1 VHLLKPTPTS
11 KLTVFHSQHRVHNR
25 GFAAE
30 GKFLGRFSSS
40 QVLRLF
46 TFFLLA
52 AGFSGCGSNPTRS
65 TFFPVPASVS
75 LSPAANASMDLGTT
89 LTFTGTP
96 HSTTGT
102 NITTPIA
109 FQSSN
114 SAVLTIANN
123 GLACAGS
130 WNSLTAPQ
138 ICTPGQVGVAQVT
151 ATARGVSSPPTTV
164 YVHQHINNIK
174 VSVLPNQTGED
185 CHLGLDP
192 TTVTQLSKGHT
203 FNFQASAFALNNGN
217 LEDITPTVG
226 VFTWQSQNASVA
238 TASATASGLNAGEVQ
253 LTADTPGMTSIFAS
267 VSAVNSVPFDFV
279 TCPVQSISLEVT
291 GESGTNIV
299 VPRGTGK
306 SIVPTVIDTQGIPI
320 TGVPLTWCSSR
331 PTSVSVGTAN
341 CTSNTG
347 DSISVT
353 TSQVGGG
360 TITASCTPPT
370 CNIGLQPTRPIYPE
384 QPISIQVTTASGG
397 TNPTITAFVS
407 STECD
412 SIDACI
418 SEVVPL
424 TAPNNT
430 LGSPVRLSATPNSLI
445 FDRQGA
451 KAYLGTNSSLLG
463 TLGLNVL
470 TAGTSSSSASQ
481 IKNVTGKVLTVSP
494 DGKKVVIADS
504 NQVFVLDTTSNT
516 PTSLAIAGA
525 VAADFSPDSMKAFIA
540 AGTRVFVYSTVDPLT
555 SIELGSTVSSVAFL
569 PIGAFAYAAT
579 ANGVTPITNCT
590 QQTGTTFATSSTAL
604 LKVLPPG
611 AGFTLF
617 TPAAQSTI
625 NDVLITADNTGVT
638 LIGVNATS
646 VGCPDPSAITTG
658 PSQSFSFGQGTF
670 TPTQLIVSADGLAA
684 YVVPSDLGS
693 ILVFNLASGISTPIG
708 LAGNAFPIQASLST
722 DGSLMYVAASDGQV
736 HVLNTASLQD
746 VQQIAFPFF
755 PNSLQND
762 LCAGK
767 ETPCKPDLISV
778 KP

>member
-1 VHLLKPTPTS
+1 M
-11 KLTVFHSQHRVHNR
+11 
-25 GFAAE
+25 
-30 GKFLGRFSSS
+30 GRFSTS
-40 QVLRLF
+40 QVAGMF

-52 AGFSGCGSNPTRS
+52 AAFSGCGSNPTRS
-65 TFFPVPASVS
+65 TFFPVPSSVT
-75 LSPAANASMDLGTT
+75 LSPATNASMDLGTT
-89 LTFTGTP
+89 LTFSGRA
-96 HSTTGT
+96 HSAAGT
-102 NITTPIA
+102 NITTPVT

-114 SAVLTIANN
+114 SAVLTVANN

-130 WNSLTAPQ
+130 WDSLTAPQ
-138 ICTPGQVGVAQVT
+138 ICTPGQVGVTEVT

-164 YVHQHINNIK
+164 YVHQHINNIR
-174 VSVLPNQTGED
+174 VTVLPNQTAED
-185 CHLGLDP
+185 CHLGLNP

-203 FNFQASAFALNNGN
+203 FNFQATAFALNNGS
-217 LEDITPTVG
+217 LVDITPTVG
-226 VFTWQSQNASVA
+226 VFTWQSQNGSVA
-238 TASATASGLNAGEVQ
+238 TVSTTAAGLNAGEAQ

-267 VSAVNSVPFDFV
+267 VSSVNSLPFDFL

-291 GESGTNIV
+291 GEAGADII

-306 SIVPTVIDTQGIPI
+306 SIVPTVIDTQGITI

-331 PTSVSVGTAN
+331 PTSVSVGTSN
-341 CTSNTG
+341 CASNTG
-347 DSISVT
+347 ESISFT

-384 QPISIQVTTASGG
+384 QPISIQVTNGSGG

-407 STECD
+407 TTECD
-412 SIDACI
+412 SIDACV

-430 LGSPVRLSATPNSLI
+430 LGTPVSLSATPNSLV
-445 FDRQGA
+445 FDRQGT

-463 TLGLNVL
+463 TIGLNVL
-470 TAGTSSSSASQ
+470 TAGTSSSSAIQ

-494 DGKKVVIADS
+494 DGKKVIIADS

-516 PTSLAIAGA
+516 PTSLPIAGA
-525 VAADFSPDSMKAFIA
+525 VSADFSPDNLKAFIA
-540 AGTRVFVYSTVDPLT
+540 AGSKVFVYSAVDPLS

-569 PIGAFAYAAT
+569 PIGAFAYAGT
-579 ANGVTPITNCT
+579 TGGVTPITNCT
-590 QQTGTTFATSSTAL
+590 QQPGTTFPGPATAL
-604 LKVLPPG
+604 LKALPPG
-611 AGFTLF
+611 AGITLF
-617 TPAAQSTI
+617 PQAVQPTI

-646 VGCPDPSAITTG
+646 IGCPDPTAITTG

-693 ILVFNLASGISTPIG
+693 ILVFDLASGISTPIG

-722 DGSLMYVAASDGQV
+722 DGTLMYVAASDGQV
-736 HVLNTASLQD
+736 HVLRTATLQD
-746 VQQIAFPFF
+746 VQQVAFPFF
-755 PNSLQND
+755 PGSLQND

-767 ETPCKPDLISV
+767 ETPCKPDLITV